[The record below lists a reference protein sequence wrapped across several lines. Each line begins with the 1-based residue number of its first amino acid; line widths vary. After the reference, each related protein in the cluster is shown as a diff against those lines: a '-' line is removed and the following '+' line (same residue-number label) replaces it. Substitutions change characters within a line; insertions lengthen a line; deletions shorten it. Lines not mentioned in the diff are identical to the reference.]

1 MLLKVKYD
9 ELEDVTKSM
18 TNDSDSYDTEID
30 KMLKEIA
37 KLSTIW
43 EGQDAEIFCRHFTEY
58 LTRMKQIPAVLR
70 NMSKFIDKASK
81 GYSENDDKFSRDLEK
96 EATNYDEQDS
106 DNEFST
112 VPGSN

>member
-9 ELEDVTKSM
+9 EVEDVTKTM
-18 TNDSDSYDTEID
+18 NKDSDAYETEID
-30 KMLKEIA
+30 KMLKDIE
-37 KLSTIW
+37 KLGMIW
-43 EGQDAEIFCRHFTEY
+43 EGQDAQIFCKHFTEY
-58 LTRMKQIPAVLR
+58 LTKMKQIPSTLK